1 MGFGDRVV
9 GMATLLVREHLTLS
23 EFATGRDLNDP
34 AVGAELAERVGRD
47 PVMLDMLF
55 DLTRADGSSLGA
67 TSDETITK
75 RYGWSSWRES
85 TARIMLA
92 AARRSLT

>member
-1 MGFGDRVV
+1 M
-9 GMATLLVREHLTLS
+9 REHLTLS
-23 EFATGRDLNDP
+23 EFATGRDPHDP

-67 TSDETITK
+67 TSDEQITK

-85 TARIMLA
+85 TARMMLA
-92 AARRSLT
+92 AARRSLA

>member
-1 MGFGDRVV
+1 MGFDEHVV
-9 GMATLLVREHLTLS
+9 GMAALLVREHLTLS
-23 EFATGRDLNDP
+23 EFATGRDPHDP

-67 TSDETITK
+67 TSDEQITK

-85 TARIMLA
+85 TARMMLA
-92 AARRSLT
+92 AARRSLA